1 MKGQTPGATA
11 SCRLIRHV
19 AILCSVAVS
28 PSCGT
33 GASDPCFSVLPGSA
47 SCPVSRPVLP
57 GCAELSSSQ
66 FHWTLTG
73 FSSRDV
79 LQPDDPDQVT
89 ALIRVGESRDLRVF
103 AEAPHYLTGE
113 DCSGKALDVAWL
125 QSNPSVAALAV
136 ARNPREAR
144 LTGLSPGDTVVSAV
158 LRFDDAPP
166 LTVFPRSS
174 ADFGSR
180 PVTRVRIVS
189 R

>member
-1 MKGQTPGATA
+1 MRKRTPGAAT
-11 SCRLIRHV
+11 SGRLIRSA

-33 GASDPCFSVLPGSA
+33 GASDPCFSVLPGGS
-47 SCPVSRPVLP
+47 SCPISRPALP

-73 FSSRDV
+73 FSSSDV

-89 ALIRVGESRDLRVF
+89 ALIRVGESREPRVL
-103 AEAPHYLTGE
+103 AEAPYLTGE
-113 DCSGKALDVAWL
+113 DCSGKALDVDWL

-136 ARNPREAR
+136 AGDPREAR
-144 LTGLSPGDTVVSAV
+144 LTGLHPGDTVITAI

-174 ADFGSR
+174 VDVGSR
-180 PVTRVRIVS
+180 PVTRVRIVA